1 MTVIGTIGPSS
12 ISKKVLSELKELE
25 LDSFRIN
32 LSHASHKSLLDYYK
46 LFSELSISPS
56 LDTQGA
62 QMRIANSP
70 HSRFNTVGTSMRI
83 GFSEVNEPKDP
94 DLIMLNHASFFDQ
107 VSAGDVI
114 KIGFDGLISKIVHV
128 DANARIVDA
137 EVVNPG
143 PVSKNKA
150 LDVLGKTLN
159 LDSFT
164 QFDKS
169 CIVDSI
175 NHNISEIYLSFCDS
189 ASSINSLRRLLLD
202 SGWSNDSMPRIIAKI
217 ENKKA
222 LFNIHSIIKAADAI
236 LIDRGDISREVRISS
251 IPSVVSSIVKK
262 SVQLSKP
269 CYVAT
274 NVLDSMMIEELP
286 SRAEISD
293 IFNLLDMGVAGF
305 VLAAEVAIG
314 RHPVESVQVVKA
326 MCQIYQLQ
334 KENLYFNT
342 EISDII
348 PGIQEPL
355 KSWL

>member
-114 KIGFDGLISKIVHV
+114 KIGFDGLSQKLSMWMLMLELLMRRLSILDLSLK
-128 DANARIVDA
+128 
-137 EVVNPG
+137 
-143 PVSKNKA
+143 KA

-169 CIVDSI
+169 CIIDSI

-189 ASSINSLRRLLLD
+189 ASSINSLRRLLLIQV
-202 SGWSNDSMPRIIAKI
+202 GPTIHARIIAKI

-222 LFNIHSIIKAADAI
+222 LFNIHSS
-236 LIDRGDISREVRISS
+236 L
-251 IPSVVSSIVKK
+251 
-262 SVQLSKP
+262 KP
-269 CYVAT
+269 P
-274 NVLDSMMIEELP
+274 MQ
-286 SRAEISD
+286 
-293 IFNLLDMGVAGF
+293 F
-305 VLAAEVAIG
+305 
-314 RHPVESVQVVKA
+314 
-326 MCQIYQLQ
+326 
-334 KENLYFNT
+334 
-342 EISDII
+342 
-348 PGIQEPL
+348 
-355 KSWL
+355 